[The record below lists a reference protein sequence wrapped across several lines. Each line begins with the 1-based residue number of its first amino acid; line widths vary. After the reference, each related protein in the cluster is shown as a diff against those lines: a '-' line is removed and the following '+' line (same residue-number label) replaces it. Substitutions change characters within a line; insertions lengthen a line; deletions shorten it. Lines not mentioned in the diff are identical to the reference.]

1 VAQGG
6 GGGDESDG
14 PTFGGILAQLKEEAE
29 LLKQTARQRKINA
42 EILRIED
49 QLKRDLTETE
59 RGLLRE
65 QLEQNRQLKER
76 ANLLEE
82 IKGPEQEL
90 ERRQANLTALFEQGK
105 ISLQEYTEEM
115 RRLRVEMTSQDNS
128 LFGGVEN
135 GLARLAERSNDFGK
149 NVSNVVVGAFDEA
162 GNAVAEFAKTGKF
175 NFKDFASSIQDQL
188 LKLATN
194 QLFSQL
200 AGLALGAFGGG
211 FGGGIGLGLG
221 LGGPGSQGLTGF
233 AEGGTFDVNRQ
244 NAIGTTSGR
253 DNRVV
258 AFRANDTEEVEVRK
272 KGSGGKGAG
281 GTTKNYINFNI
292 STPDADSFRR
302 SQSQIFA
309 DAQAAMSRAGRRNG

>member
-29 LLKQTARQRKINA
+29 LLKQTARQREINA

-49 QLKRDLTETE
+49 QLKRDLTDTE
-59 RGLLRE
+59 RGLLRA

-82 IKGPEQEL
+82 IKGPEREL
-90 ERRQANLTALFEQGK
+90 ERRQANLTALFDQGK

-115 RRLRVEMTSQDNS
+115 RRLRVELTAQDNS

-162 GNAVAEFAKTGKF
+162 GNAVADYAKTGKF
-175 NFKDFASSIQDQL
+175 NFKDFASSVQDQL

-200 AGLALGAFGGG
+200 AGFALNAFGGG

-221 LGGPGSQGLTGF
+221 LGGAGSQGLTGF

-244 NAIGTTSGR
+244 NSIGTTSGR
-253 DNRVV
+253 DNRIV
-258 AFRANDTEEVEVRK
+258 AFKANDSEEVEVRK
-272 KGSGGKGAG
+272 KGSSKKQDGGGSPM
-281 GTTKNYINFNI
+281 YINFNI
-292 STPDADSFRR
+292 TTPDADSFRR

-309 DAQAAMSRAGRRNG
+309 DAQAAMARAGRRNG